1 MAKSTA
7 QLFVTCSC
15 TAVVN
20 AKELFTEGLVGLG
33 SYVSA
38 SVGRDQLVERGRL
51 VEPDTEVLKYI
62 LRKLIMCVCVCG
74 CWTDLAWV

>member
-7 QLFVTCSC
+7 ELFVTCSY
-15 TAVVN
+15 TAAVN
-20 AKELFTEGLVGLG
+20 VKELFTECLVGLG

-38 SVGRDQLVERGRL
+38 SVGRDQLVEKNRL
-51 VEPDTEVLKYI
+51 VEPDTEVLMYI
-62 LRKLIMCVCVCG
+62 LRKQTVCVCG